1 MSGQEL
7 KQILTDSQVN
17 LSRLADYLG
26 IKPQT
31 LSSRFL
37 VKSIKIDF
45 LRQINEYV
53 GKDLFGIGF
62 AGNNSSN
69 YSNGIPIYN
78 VRICA
83 GNGVGIGDDEPAEY
97 INIPRLKDCIGGYVY
112 GESMR
117 GMFNSGDLLI
127 MREIT
132 DKSLLNYGRPY
143 VLNIT
148 EIGAV
153 VKLIYSSRKGDD
165 YIRLV
170 AYNQDKYENGDRMFP
185 DMEIKRRDV
194 LKWFRI
200 VERHETIA

>member
-7 KQILTDSQVN
+7 KQILTDNHVN
-17 LSRLADYLG
+17 LSRLADFLG
-26 IKPQT
+26 IMPQT
-31 LSSRFL
+31 LTSRFL
-37 VKSIKIDF
+37 VKSVKIDF
-45 LRQINEYV
+45 LHKINEYV
-53 GKDLFGIGF
+53 GKDLFGIGLV
-62 AGNNSSN
+62 GNTSSIS
-69 YSNGIPIYN
+69 SNGIPIYS

-83 GNGVGIGDDEPAEY
+83 GNGVGIGEDEPAEY
-97 INIPRLKDCIGGYVY
+97 IHIPRLKDCIGGYVY

-132 DKSLLNYGRPY
+132 DKNLLSYGRPY
-143 VLNIT
+143 VLNVT

-170 AYNQDKYENGDRMFP
+170 AYNQDKYENGDRIFP
-185 DMEIKRRDV
+185 DMEIRKRDI

>member
-1 MSGQEL
+1 MNGQEVKEKL
-7 KQILTDSQVN
+7 RLEGVS
-17 LSRLADYLG
+17 LSELAAKMG
-26 IKPQT
+26 
-31 LSSRFL
+31 LSSQALSNRMTRKHFKPEYL
-37 VKSIKIDF
+37 EE
-45 LRQINEYV
+45 INSALGKNIFPV
-53 GKDLFGIGF
+53 GQEFSKLN
-62 AGNNSSN
+62 AC
-69 YSNGIPIYN
+69 IPIYN

-200 VERHETIA
+200 IERHETIA

>member
-1 MSGQEL
+1 MNGQEVKEKL
-7 KQILTDSQVN
+7 RLEGVN
-17 LSRLADYLG
+17 ISELAAKLG
-26 IKPQT
+26 
-31 LSSRFL
+31 LSSQALSNRMTRKYFKPEYL
-37 VKSIKIDF
+37 EEINAALGKNIFPVGQESFKI
-45 LRQINEYV
+45 N
-53 GKDLFGIGF
+53 
-62 AGNNSSN
+62 A
-69 YSNGIPIYN
+69 GIPIYN

-185 DMEIKRRDV
+185 DIEIKRRDV